1 MADSTVYILGGADSE
16 SFSVKRKTGWIPL
29 TDMSTNTTVRRF
41 NARYKSS
48 ETVSAKIYSN
58 GDGSTVLWSGSLP
71 ENMVVEDPPVVKDKY
86 DSIKVG
92 RRANSIMVEV
102 YTSAST
108 STDLEIGKI
117 EVEVD
122 GK

>member
-1 MADSTVYILGGADSE
+1 MANSTVYILGGSDSE

-29 TDMSTNTTVRRF
+29 TDMSTNTTIRRF

-58 GDGSTVLWSGSLP
+58 GDDSTVLWSGSLP
-71 ENMVVEDPPVVKDKY
+71 ENMVIESPPVVKDKY

-102 YTSAST
+102 YTSASST
-108 STDLEIGKI
+108 TDLEIGKI
-117 EVEVD
+117 EVEID

>member
-1 MADSTVYILGGADSE
+1 MANSTVYILGGSDSE

-29 TDMSTNTTVRRF
+29 TDMSTNTTIRRF

-58 GDGSTVLWSGSLP
+58 GDDSTVLWSGSFP

-102 YTSAST
+102 YTGASDK
-108 STDLEIGKI
+108 TDLEIGKI

>member
-29 TDMSTNTTVRRF
+29 TDMSTNTTIRRF

-48 ETVSAKIYSN
+48 EAVSAKIYSN
-58 GDGSTVLWSGSLP
+58 GDDSTVLWSGSLP
-71 ENMVVEDPPVVKDKY
+71 ENMVVESPPVVKNKY

-92 RRANSIMVEV
+92 RRANSIMVEI
-102 YTSAST
+102 YTGSST
-108 STDLEIGKI
+108 ATDLEIGKI
-117 EVEVD
+117 EVEID

>member
-29 TDMSTNTTVRRF
+29 TDMSNNTTIRRF
-41 NARYKSS
+41 NARYDSS
-48 ETVSAKIYSN
+48 EAVSAKIYSN
-58 GDGSTVLWSGSLP
+58 GDSSTTLWTGTLPSNDSSGD
-71 ENMVVEDPPVVKDKY
+71 NKY

-92 RRANSIMVEV
+92 RRANSIMVEIS
-102 YTSAST
+102 TSAST
-108 STDLEIGKI
+108 ATDLEIGKI
-117 EVEVD
+117 EVEID

>member
-29 TDMSTNTTVRRF
+29 TDMSTNTTIRRF

-48 ETVSAKIYSN
+48 EAVSAKIYSN
-58 GDGSTVLWSGSLP
+58 GDDSTVLWSGSLP
-71 ENMVVEDPPVVKDKY
+71 SNTSGNKY

-102 YTSAST
+102 YTGSST
-108 STDLEIGKI
+108 ATDLEIGKI
-117 EVEVD
+117 EVEID